1 MKRSL
6 FLAPFFATLLTPG
19 VALQSVRG
27 ADGSAAATAVATYEC
42 LGLYWKNPDAG
53 VCAVKYR
60 RAGEEPWRAALPLV
74 FDPRN
79 QEYRGSIVGL
89 ASDAA
94 YEVSLTAGGREV
106 AVAARTRRD
115 AWPIGETT
123 VLPAGDSFENF
134 TVKQSGTAQG
144 YHLVTVPPG
153 GRTSLDAANRVPAN
167 LVIDADYVIVRGVE
181 LKHAAQHGILI
192 KAGHHDIVVEQCHVL
207 GWGRFA
213 GPVSYGNA
221 GGDNDSA
228 VYAEKGCGN
237 LTIQRNLFEH
247 PRGAASDWEAGHPV
261 GPQGVSLVNSTGGN
275 VIRFNEIVSTEDHGF
290 NDGIGGGSNFSREG
304 SPNRDSDIYGNIIRN
319 CWDDAIESE
328 GANRNV
334 RIWGNYLHLFYNGI
348 ATAATTEGPL
358 YVFRNIWGESRR
370 THRDPL
376 GGAGIKTGERD
387 EFGGGRRFVFHNTAL
402 QPRGIFTAFTSH
414 VNPNCVTRNNVF
426 DCRGALATKQEKE
439 PASDYDYDFFSGS
452 ERGTA
457 KEKHGVSGPVG
468 FLPSY
473 ALEFFPAARVSA
485 VKWGKVETDMG
496 GGQRRSITDPVVTR
510 PNPVIDAGEV
520 LPNFNDGFAG
530 KAPDLGAFEAGRP
543 PLQFGRRAYLAWNDG
558 WAPWETVR

>member
-1 MKRSL
+1 MKL
-6 FLAPFFATLLTPG
+6 QTLGRLVWAMWCAGGAALSPAMRAEE
-19 VALQSVRG
+19 VAVP
-27 ADGSAAATAVATYEC
+27 TAVATYEC

-53 VCAVKYR
+53 ACTVRYR
-60 RAGEEPWRAALPLV
+60 RAGAEAWLQAMPLV
-74 FDPRN
+74 FDARN

-89 ASDAA
+89 ASDTA
-94 YEVSLTAGGREV
+94 YEVKLAAGPRQETL
-106 AVAARTRRD
+106 AARTRSD
-115 AWPIGETT
+115 VWPIGETT

-134 TVKQSGTAQG
+134 TITKSGTPQA
-144 YHLVTVPPG
+144 YHQVTVPPG

-167 LVIDADYVIVRGVE
+167 LVIAADYVIVRGVE

-192 KAGHHDIVVEQCHVL
+192 KAGHHDIVIEQCRVV

-213 GPVSYGNA
+213 GPVSYGNV

-237 LTIQRNLFEH
+237 LTIQRNLFEN
-247 PRGAASDWEAGHPV
+247 PRGAASDWEHGHPV

-290 NDGIGGGSNFSREG
+290 NDGIGGGSNYSREG

-328 GANRNV
+328 GGNMNV

-348 ATAATTEGPL
+348 ATASTTYGPL
-358 YVFRNIWGESRR
+358 YIFRNVWGESRR
-370 THRDPL
+370 TTRDPL

-414 VNPNCVTRNNVF
+414 VNPNCVTRNNIF

-457 KEKHGVSGPVG
+457 QEKHGVRGPVG

-473 ALEFFPAARVSA
+473 RLEFYPAARVSA
-485 VKWGKVETDMG
+485 VKYGKVETDLG
-496 GGQRRSITDPVVTR
+496 GGQKRTITDPVVTR
-510 PNPVIDAGEV
+510 SNPVIDAGV
-520 LPNFNDGFAG
+520 ALPNFNDDFTG
-530 KAPDLGAFEAGRP
+530 KAPDLGAFEVGRP
-543 PLQFGRRAYLAWNDG
+543 PLEFGRRAYLKWSEG